1 MSGTKDIFEQ
11 IFDNI
16 GTQILEAT
24 KKPISLNLSG
34 KTLVEELMHPEK
46 ISSEELMLIH
56 NLAKQELDSRRVKK
70 PCIECK
76 GRVIAHAAQVP
87 SIDYGCAHCKQT
99 GIEKYE

>member
-46 ISSEELMLIH
+46 IPTEELKLI
-56 NLAKQELDSRRVKK
+56 NILSLQELEARKIK
-70 PCIECK
+70 TPCKECN
-76 GRVIAHAAQVP
+76 GAC
-87 SIDYGCAHCKQT
+87 CALCKQT
-99 GIEKYE
+99 GIELKV